1 MTQTITTTTA
11 ADSYNTNFVAP
22 ETAHN
27 AAMNS
32 AIRQRPTVIAAG
44 IIAMRHADAAKAE
57 ASAGNK
63 NDAFKSALKH
73 VSVIYDE
80 EIAGYGGIGDW
91 SFMADRDQ
99 RTHAT
104 ALRALGKRFQS
115 DDIERLACKIDE
127 LLQQISDGIKSIA
140 GIETAAKK
148 LDKLAEA
155 ETDDDAS
162 DDDASDDSDDDA
174 SVEAVAPKRTKAEF
188 LAWVQKQYA
197 TEFSGADFFADLEA
211 GKMDSEIDFDAPANA
226 LTSS

>member
-1 MTQTITTTTA
+1 MTKKITTTTA

-22 ETAHN
+22 EAAHN

-32 AIRQRPTVIAAG
+32 AIRQHPMVIAAG
-44 IIAMRHADAAKAE
+44 IVAMRHADAAKAE
-57 ASAGNK
+57 ATAGNK

-73 VSVIYDE
+73 VDLHRPDVDGYD
-80 EIAGYGGIGDW
+80 GIGDW

-99 RTHAT
+99 RTHAS
-104 ALRALGKRFQS
+104 ALRALGKRF
-115 DDIERLACKIDE
+115 EAYTVTEE
-127 LLQQISDGIKSIA
+127 LGCAVDGLLEQISDKIGSIA
-140 GIETAAKK
+140 GINVAAKK

-162 DDDASDDSDDDA
+162 DDDASDDDA
-174 SVEAVAPKRTKAEF
+174 DATAEADAPKRTKAEF

-197 TEFSGADFFADLEA
+197 TEFGGADFFADLEA

>member
-1 MTQTITTTTA
+1 MTKKNENIITA
-11 ADSYNTNFVAP
+11 ADSYNANFVAP

-32 AIRQRPTVIAAG
+32 AIRQRPMVIAAG
-44 IIAMRHADAAKAE
+44 IVAMRHADAAKAE
-57 ASAGNK
+57 ATAGNK

-73 VSVIYDE
+73 VDLHRPAVDGYD
-80 EIAGYGGIGDW
+80 GIGDW
-91 SFMADRDQ
+91 SFMAEREQ

-127 LLQQISDGIKSIA
+127 LLEQISDGIKSIA

-148 LDKLAEA
+148 LDKAA
-155 ETDDDAS
+155 DADDDAS
-162 DDDASDDSDDDA
+162 DDDASDDDTS
-174 SVEAVAPKRTKAEF
+174 EAEAPKRTKAEF

-197 TEFSGADFFADLEA
+197 TEFNGADFFSDLEM
-211 GKMDSEIDFDAPANA
+211 GKMDKEIDFDEPANA

>member
-1 MTQTITTTTA
+1 MTKKNENITSA
-11 ADSYNTNFVAP
+11 AASYNANFVAP

-32 AIRQRPTVIAAG
+32 AIRQRPMVIAAG
-44 IIAMRHADAAKAE
+44 IVAIRHADAAKAE
-57 ASAGNK
+57 ATAGNK

-73 VSVIYDE
+73 VDLHRPAVDGYD
-80 EIAGYGGIGDW
+80 GIGDW
-91 SFMADRDQ
+91 SFMADREQ

-127 LLQQISDGIKSIA
+127 LLEQISDGIKSIA

-148 LDKLAEA
+148 LDKAA
-155 ETDDDAS
+155 DADAADADADDDAS
-162 DDDASDDSDDDA
+162 DDATA
-174 SVEAVAPKRTKAEF
+174 EADAPKRTKAEF

-197 TEFSGADFFADLEA
+197 TEFGGADFFADLEA
-211 GKMDSEIDFDAPANA
+211 GKMDTAIDFDDAA
-226 LTSS
+226 TG

>member
-1 MTQTITTTTA
+1 MTKKITTTTA
-11 ADSYNTNFVAP
+11 ADSYNANFVAP

-32 AIRQRPTVIAAG
+32 AIRQRPMVIAAG
-44 IIAMRHADAAKAE
+44 IVAIRHADAAKAE
-57 ASAGNK
+57 ATAGNK

-73 VSVIYDE
+73 VDLHRPAVDGYD
-80 EIAGYGGIGDW
+80 GIGDW
-91 SFMADRDQ
+91 SFMAEREQ

-127 LLQQISDGIKSIA
+127 LLEQISDGIKSIA

-148 LDKLAEA
+148 LDKAA
-155 ETDDDAS
+155 DADDDAS
-162 DDDASDDSDDDA
+162 DDDASDDDASDD
-174 SVEAVAPKRTKAEF
+174 APKRTKAEF

-197 TEFSGADFFADLEA
+197 TEFGGADFFADLEA
-211 GKMDSEIDFDAPANA
+211 GKMDTAIDFDDAAA
-226 LTSS
+226 TG

>member
-1 MTQTITTTTA
+1 MTKKNENITSA
-11 ADSYNTNFVAP
+11 AASYNANFVAP

-32 AIRQRPTVIAAG
+32 AIRQRPMVIAAG
-44 IIAMRHADAAKAE
+44 IVAIRHADAAKAE
-57 ASAGNK
+57 ATAGNK

-73 VSVIYDE
+73 VDLHRPAVDGYD
-80 EIAGYGGIGDW
+80 GIGDW
-91 SFMADRDQ
+91 SFMADREQ

-127 LLQQISDGIKSIA
+127 LLEQISDGIKSIA

-148 LDKLAEA
+148 LDKAA
-155 ETDDDAS
+155 DADADDDAS
-162 DDDASDDSDDDA
+162 DDATA
-174 SVEAVAPKRTKAEF
+174 EADAPKRTKAEF

-197 TEFSGADFFADLEA
+197 TEFGGADFFADLEA
-211 GKMDSEIDFDAPANA
+211 GKMDTAIDFDDAA
-226 LTSS
+226 TG

>member
-1 MTQTITTTTA
+1 MTQSNENIITA
-11 ADSYNTNFVAP
+11 ADSYNANFVAP

-32 AIRQRPTVIAAG
+32 AIRQRPMVIAAG
-44 IIAMRHADAAKAE
+44 IVAMRHADAAKAE

-73 VSVIYDE
+73 VTIHVDAKWLQPAVDGYD
-80 EIAGYGGIGDW
+80 GIGDW
-91 SFMADRDQ
+91 SFMAEREQ

-127 LLQQISDGIKSIA
+127 LLEQISDGIKSIA

-155 ETDDDAS
+155 EGDDDATDDDAT
-162 DDDASDDSDDDA
+162 DDDAT
-174 SVEAVAPKRTKAEF
+174 EAEAPKRTKAEF

-197 TEFSGADFFADLEA
+197 TEFGGADFFADLEA
-211 GKMDSEIDFDAPANA
+211 GKMDTAIDFDDAA
-226 LTSS
+226 TG

>member
-1 MTQTITTTTA
+1 MTETNENIITA

-22 ETAHN
+22 EAAHN

-32 AIRQRPTVIAAG
+32 AIRRHPMVIAAG
-44 IIAMRHADAAKAE
+44 IVAMRHADAAKAE

-73 VSVIYDE
+73 VDLHRPAVDGYD
-80 EIAGYGGIGDW
+80 GIGDW
-91 SFMADRDQ
+91 SFMADREQ

-115 DDIERLACKIDE
+115 DDIERLGCKIDE
-127 LLQQISDGIKSIA
+127 LLEQISDKIGSIA
-140 GIETAAKK
+140 GINVAAKK
-148 LDKLAEA
+148 LDKLAETEA
-155 ETDDDAS
+155 DETEADDETTTEA
-162 DDDASDDSDDDA
+162 DDETTT
-174 SVEAVAPKRTKAEF
+174 EADAPKRTKAEF

-197 TEFSGADFFADLEA
+197 TEFGGADFFADLEA
-211 GKMDSEIDFDAPANA
+211 GKMDSEIDFDAPVNA